1 MQSIIEK
8 YRSVLVIFV
17 ICVALLIAFILKN
30 ASGSPV
36 EEPSF
41 TAASVEEEV
50 VEPEQVKEPERVYV
64 DVKGE
69 VAKPGLYE
77 VRKGD
82 RLKFVIDRAGGF
94 TEAADEKVMNL
105 AVKVIDEMMI
115 YVPKVGEVET
125 HPELLTPFPTS
136 ESNNANSKLN
146 INTATQEEFETLPG
160 IGPAKAA
167 TFVQYREENGPFAS
181 IEDIQN
187 ISGIGEKTF
196 EKLKEHIFVQ

>member
-8 YRSVLVIFV
+8 YRSVLVILV

-30 ASGSPV
+30 VSGAPV

-41 TAASVEEEV
+41 TTASKEEEEI
-50 VEPEQVKEPERVYV
+50 EPEQVKDPERVYV

-69 VAKPGLYE
+69 VVKPGLYE
-77 VRKGD
+77 VRQGD

-94 TEAADEKVMNL
+94 TEEADEKVINL
-105 AVKVIDEMMI
+105 AVKVIDEMMV
-115 YVPKVGEVET
+115 YVPKVGEVEA
-125 HPELLTPFPTS
+125 HPELLASSPTS
-136 ESNNANSKLN
+136 EMNNANSKLN
-146 INTATQEEFETLPG
+146 INTATQQEFETLPG
-160 IGPAKAA
+160 IGPAKAG